1 MPVCQYA
8 KNNSAVPLNQED
20 QRSPQKIR
28 RFLLTQVIRP
38 FTQIQKIRQEQYY
51 LSQRQYQNLSP
62 SLLKNLKEGLQIP
75 AKTGLI
81 LQQGRYPQKQDLK
94 PRHPQR

>member
-8 KNNSAVPLNQED
+8 ENHSAVPLNQKD

-28 RFLLTQVIRP
+28 RLLLTQVIQL
-38 FTQIQKIRQEQYY
+38 FTQIQKIRQDQYY
-51 LSQRQYQNLSP
+51 LSQRQYQNISP
-62 SLLKNLKEGLQIP
+62 KLLKIIKEGLQIP
-75 AKTGLI
+75 AKAGLI
-81 LQQGRYPQKQDLK
+81 LQQGRYPEKQDLK